1 MSLAISIPEKK
12 VSAWMA
18 ETSVSATEGWISRLP
33 IADSVES
40 ARDLYQALYTLNRM
54 ELSPKKRFELMELY
68 RQPVSQVTGQLQN
81 RLSSSTY
88 PLSQQRY
95 RLAEFVR
102 DLQVEMSY
110 GYKIAL
116 FDAETSRRSIWGK
129 SSDRAKMILRSLH
142 YLGNTIMR
150 SVSCYLAYPKGIWKE
165 IHALY
170 QFAESNKCQYEPV
183 SAFGN
188 DSDQKTTIEK
198 RYKEILLLALA
209 DPYKMPVG
217 QCRQINGF
225 IYRWADLTEIKPAA
239 SAGNRVNG
247 QFLIDFDI
255 DSGGTSIARKSFS
268 PELMR
273 ATARLLDCRPLVD
286 HVESYLRQIETGTP
300 ARELD
305 LGGECVEEACK
316 DMLLALDA
324 AWKGNQKRRH
334 TRIPIEGQATVCSGL
349 TSIHHFVHQQ
359 QKLREGR
366 TSGQGH
372 ATPVL
377 LGSQGAGDNKL
388 QPGTFRVANWEV
400 VNASSDGALIKG
412 RDQTG
417 VNVRIGDLLALMD
430 TGKRSPVKLFAVRWM
445 KELGLKG
452 LEIGLEMLS
461 DDFSAILVGQE
472 RGGGSYVPALML
484 EKIDTGDDRLPKTL
498 VLQRDLRG
506 KQKDIELIEP
516 SDRNSKWVR
525 VLETIDHTASY
536 ERVSFVNLSR
546 RDK

>member
-1 MSLAISIPEKK
+1 
-12 VSAWMA
+12 MA
-18 ETSVSATEGWISRLP
+18 ETTVSATEGWISRLP

-54 ELSPKKRFELMELY
+54 ELAPKNRFELMELY

-81 RLSSSTY
+81 RLSSSSY

-116 FDAETSRRSIWGK
+116 FDAETHRRPILGK
-129 SSDRAKMILRSLH
+129 SSERAKLVFRSLH

-150 SVSCYLAYPKGIWKE
+150 SVSSYLAYPKGIWKE

-170 QFAESNKCQYEPV
+170 QFAENHKCQHELV
-183 SAFGN
+183 SAFAA
-188 DSDQKTTIEK
+188 DSDRKSTIEK

-209 DPYKMPVG
+209 NPYKMPIG
-217 QCRQINGF
+217 HSRQVNAF
-225 IYRWADLTEIKPAA
+225 VYRWADLAEIKPAA
-239 SAGNRVNG
+239 SAGNRVTG
-247 QFLIDFDI
+247 QFLVDFDE
-255 DSGGTSIARKSFS
+255 DNSGNSIARKAFS
-268 PELMR
+268 ADLLR

-286 HVESYLRQIETGTP
+286 HVESYIRQINTGTR
-300 ARELD
+300 ARDLD

-316 DMLLALDA
+316 DMLQALSA
-324 AWKGNQKRRH
+324 AWKGNQKRRNN
-334 TRIPIEGQATVCSGL
+334 RIQIEGQATVCSGL
-349 TSIHHFVHQQ
+349 SSIHHFVHQQ
-359 QKLREGR
+359 QNLGQGR
-366 TSGQGH
+366 SSGQEYS
-372 ATPVL
+372 TPLL
-377 LGSQGAGDNKL
+377 LGVREPGNNKL
-388 QPGTFRVANWEV
+388 QPGSFRVANWEV
-400 VNASSDGALIKG
+400 VNASSGGALIKG

-430 TGKRSPVKLFAVRWM
+430 TGKRSPIKLFAVRWM
-445 KELGLKG
+445 KELGAKG

-461 DDFSAILVGQE
+461 DDISAILVSQE
-472 RGGGSYVPALML
+472 RDGGSYVPALML
-484 EKIDTGDDRLPKTL
+484 EKIDSEIGKLPRTL
-498 VLQRDLRG
+498 LLQRDLRG

-516 SDRNSKWVR
+516 GDRISKWVR
-525 VLETIDHTASY
+525 VLDTIDHTASY
-536 ERVSFVNLSR
+536 ERVTFVSLSR